1 VVPRGIGNEFVQ
13 QSVPPSRSVSV
24 QNTSVNASQEVL
36 ATLNLTLHQLHGC
49 HDDELKFLFHK
60 HNGKIPQAELRNLN
74 KLEQHNPDAMQAL
87 VQKISSLTQEN
98 SSLAQDNSFLRQ
110 LSKNIEEL
118 ENERFEIVHAAHMVM
133 IKVRHELEKAS
144 EVNITLVAE
153 AVVEIQG
160 VFYGF

>member
-1 VVPRGIGNEFVQ
+1 M
-13 QSVPPSRSVSV
+13 

-36 ATLNLTLHQLHGC
+36 ATLNLTLHQFHGC

-74 KLEQHNPDAMQAL
+74 KLEQHNPDARHAL

-98 SSLAQDNSFLRQ
+98 SSLAQDNSFRKDEIVQ
-110 LSKNIEEL
+110 LSKKIEEL
-118 ENERFEIVHAAHMVM
+118 ENERFEIVHAFHMVM

-144 EVNITLVAE
+144 EVNITLVAK

-160 VFYGF
+160 VFEGF

>member
-1 VVPRGIGNEFVQ
+1 M
-13 QSVPPSRSVSV
+13 

-49 HDDELKFLFHK
+49 HDDELKFVFHK
-60 HNGKIPQAELRNLN
+60 HNGKKPQAELRNLN
-74 KLEQHNPDAMQAL
+74 KLEQHNPDAMHAL
-87 VQKISSLTQEN
+87 VQKISSL
-98 SSLAQDNSFLRQ
+98 AQDNSFRKDEIVQ
-110 LSKNIEEL
+110 LSKKIEEL
-118 ENERFEIVHAAHMVM
+118 ENERFEIVHAFHMVM

-160 VFYGF
+160 VFEGF

>member
-1 VVPRGIGNEFVQ
+1 MN
-13 QSVPPSRSVSV
+13 SNS
-24 QNTSVNASQEVL
+24 
-36 ATLNLTLHQLHGC
+36 
-49 HDDELKFLFHK
+49 LFHK
-60 HNGKIPQAELRNLN
+60 HNGKKPQAELKNLN
-74 KLEQHNPDAMQAL
+74 KLEQHNPDAIQTL

-110 LSKNIEEL
+110 LSKKIEEL